1 MKQNPLETFRN
12 LYQVRNQASTFS
24 DWIEFKSKNQIF
36 IILTA
41 YTVKTCKTS
50 LQSPSAR
57 YCIVSADK
65 QLLSNK

>member
-1 MKQNPLETFRN
+1 MKHNPLETFRN
-12 LYQVRNQASTFS
+12 LYQERNQTRTFGN
-24 DWIEFKSKNQIF
+24 WIEFKSENQIF
-36 IILTA
+36 IILA
-41 YTVKTCKTS
+41 SYNVKTCKTS